1 MFAYPTTRKSHTLN
15 SLHNR
20 YTIGQSDTFESN
32 PHSNCFR
39 VKTNSV
45 SLNKLLRG
53 FKPKSFP
60 NWLPT
65 LKSGPSVV
73 LLLFV
78 EFWCRRPRHG
88 AWFSYRTLPVSSG
101 CLPVC
106 ISDYFCRRRKGDSHV
121 KYKYT
126 DSVKSRERQGT
137 EGRGLTQPLTSL
149 VPLASVLAASPRN
162 QPCPGRRQRES
173 TGQPPSWGLRRCWG
187 P

>member
-32 PHSNCFR
+32 PHSNCLR

-45 SLNKLLRG
+45 SLNKLLRA

-73 LLLFV
+73 LLLFF

-88 AWFSYRTLPVSSG
+88 ACFFYRTLPVSSG
-101 CLPVC
+101 CLHVY
-106 ISDYFCRRRKGDSHV
+106 ISEYFCRRRKGHSHV
-121 KYKYT
+121 NRNT
-126 DSVKSRERQGT
+126 
-137 EGRGLTQPLTSL
+137 LSL
-149 VPLASVLAASPRN
+149 N
-162 QPCPGRRQRES
+162 THN
-173 TGQPPSWGLRRCWG
+173 TGQSKCVWSPERDRAQGVEAWLNL
-187 P
+187 